1 MKTNL
6 NSYILRHEQCPKCKE
21 QGKDNGKDNLGV
33 YSDGHKYCY
42 SCGFYVPGS
51 AITRFKTKDEPK
63 PPSKM
68 VVLPQDVT
76 TDIRQDALEWLLS
89 YGFDE
94 NTVTRHTIMW
104 SPFREM
110 LIFPYIIEG
119 NLEGWQGR
127 LFGEDKAKRKWFTQG
142 DVDNIIY
149 LLGRPSRTV
158 VLVESI
164 VSAIKV
170 SRVAQTCPILG
181 SHISNRRLL
190 RLSKSHDTIVL
201 WLDPDKRK
209 EAMEIT
215 KRARLFGLNTK
226 VILSDKKPKDYSI
239 DEISWRLS

>member
-1 MKTNL
+1 MSL
-6 NSYILRHEQCPKCKE
+6 DSHILRHEQCPECKKN
-21 QGKDNGKDNLGV
+21 GKDNGKDNLGV

-42 SCGFYVPGS
+42 SCGFYEPGS
-51 AITRFKTKDEPK
+51 AIIRFKSKEEP
-63 PPSKM
+63 PPQDKTII
-68 VVLPQDVT
+68 LPFDVT
-76 TDIRQDALEWLLS
+76 TSIRQDALDWFFS

-190 RLSKSHDTIVL
+190 RLSRFHDTIVL

-209 EAMEIT
+209 EAMEIA
-215 KRARLFGLNTK
+215 KRAQLFGITTK
-226 VILSDKKPKDYSI
+226 VILSDKKPKDYSL
-239 DEISWRLS
+239 DEIARKLT